1 MITYT
6 NKRFNRRKE
15 MAELDA
21 KKFWIILK
29 VAIRIRMRIKR
40 KQGSKAKAQRMSK
53 MGKGM
58 PLNEAMME
66 VTRCTTIR
74 HSLNSGIGVFVK
86 DGIRQ

>member
-1 MITYT
+1 
-6 NKRFNRRKE
+6 
-15 MAELDA
+15 
-21 KKFWIILK
+21 
-29 VAIRIRMRIKR
+29 
-40 KQGSKAKAQRMSK
+40 